1 MTDLINSIGFAINDF
16 VIQLNASEKYPP
28 EIPGN
33 GEITTSIL
41 PNVWVF
47 AAHIVATIILLTFII
62 CMVWKPTKK
71 YLEKRKNKIMQDVN
85 EANQKNI
92 EANKNYE
99 ISKKELLESKETAS
113 AIIQKATI
121 EGETIKSKMEK
132 TALNR
137 INHLEKEADAHI
149 KKQEELASL
158 KINKEASILALDVAE
173 IFLGEKVNSTENQKM
188 VDSIIKNLEKENKV
202 AK

>member
-1 MTDLINSIGFAINDF
+1 MTNLINSIGVAINDF
-16 VIQLNASEKYPP
+16 VMHLNAAADYPA
-28 EIPGN
+28 EIPGS

-47 AAHIVATIILLTFII
+47 AAHIIATIILLTFII

-71 YLEKRKNKIMQDVN
+71 YLEKRKAKIMQDVN
-85 EANQKNI
+85 DANAKNI
-92 EANKNYE
+92 EANKNFE

-113 AIIQKATI
+113 AIIQKATL
-121 EGETIKSKMEK
+121 EGETIKTKMEK

-137 INHLEKEADAHI
+137 ISHLEKEADAHI

-158 KINKEASILALDVAE
+158 KINKEASMLALDVAE
-173 IFLGEKVNSTENQKM
+173 IFLGEKVDSEQNQKM
-188 VDSIIKNLEKENKV
+188 VDAIIKNLEKESRANK
-202 AK
+202 